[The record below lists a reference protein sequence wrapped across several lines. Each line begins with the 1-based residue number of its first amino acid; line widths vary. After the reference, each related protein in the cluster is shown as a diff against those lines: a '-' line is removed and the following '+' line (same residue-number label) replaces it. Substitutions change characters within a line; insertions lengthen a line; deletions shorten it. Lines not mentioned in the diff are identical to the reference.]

1 MRLGREAVPN
11 GRTAE
16 SDHLSHWRC
25 AALAVVKVV
34 EPCAT
39 GIQEAKEQYMSSGRE
54 I

>member
-16 SDHLSHWRC
+16 SDHLSHWRR
-25 AALAVVKVV
+25 AALAVIKVV

-39 GIQEAKEQYMSSGRE
+39 GIQKAKEQSVSSGRE